1 MVKKINPK
9 ELYPLIK
16 LETIPPDS
24 LRDTIKRY
32 AEGQMDAL
40 IKVIEYGGFYYIYE
54 GNCEVI
60 AACIEDKQTVDIEL
74 LDRSKIPFW
83 NDDKNLEDQLASI
96 GMNAVYDFEAMAG
109 FKYSEYPR
117 WYKE

>member
-9 ELYPLIK
+9 ELYPLVK
-16 LETIPPDS
+16 LETISPDD
-24 LRDTIKRY
+24 LGDTIKKY
-32 AEGQMDAL
+32 KEGQMDDL
-40 IKVIEYGGFYYIYE
+40 IEAIEYEGFYYIYE
-54 GNCEVI
+54 GNCEAI
-60 AACIEDKQTVDIEL
+60 AACINNIQDVAIEL